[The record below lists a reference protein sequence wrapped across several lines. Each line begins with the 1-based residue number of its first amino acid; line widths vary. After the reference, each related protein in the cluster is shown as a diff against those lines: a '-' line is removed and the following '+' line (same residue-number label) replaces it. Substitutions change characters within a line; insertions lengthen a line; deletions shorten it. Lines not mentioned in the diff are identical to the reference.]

1 MVAAVAAHP
10 VVAVVLDN
18 RGIDACS
25 ANFLAKVGNGNL
37 QLGEVLKVDEEM

>member
-10 VVAVVLDN
+10 VVAVVLAN

-25 ANFLAKVGNGNL
+25 ANFLAKVGDGNL